1 MGLIAL
7 FIANELTIQG
17 CDKNRKNRL
26 LLLSRKR
33 KLEMAVWE
41 IRNCWK
47 GEKGDNVS
55 CISNYVPLDM
65 YGIITNTAGDVI
77 VYEKRDGGE
86 KTHILLYD
94 KEIKLLTQLEFYV
107 LYHDMLENKVVD

>member
-1 MGLIAL
+1 MLLMGLIAL
-7 FIANELTIQG
+7 FFISELTVQG
-17 CDKNRKNRL
+17 CDKNHKNRL
-26 LLLSRKR
+26 QLLGRKR

-41 IRNCWK
+41 VHNHWK
-47 GEKGDNVS
+47 GDSVS
-55 CISNYVPLDM
+55 SISNCVAINM

-86 KTHILLYD
+86 KAYILLYD

-107 LYHDMLENKVVD
+107 LYHDILENKIVD